1 MDVDASADATGG
13 GAAED
18 AAADAVAPAAS
29 PPASEPATDGG
40 AAKERV
46 VADDRARWWVL
57 GSVDANDRPQTPTS
71 GMPVVDDTPSE
82 PFVLAYLSDDTRFE
96 LWLDPRVQHLAVG
109 CSTWGLFRVMPPA
122 LLASR
127 AHLPT
132 TADDTT
138 RTAFRACAPR

>member
-1 MDVDASADATGG
+1 MRKSH
-13 GAAED
+13 
-18 AAADAVAPAAS
+18 S
-29 PPASEPATDGG
+29 
-40 AAKERV
+40 
-46 VADDRARWWVL
+46 DRAI
-57 GSVDANDRPQTPTS
+57 GGIRPAFTVHDNITS
-71 GMPVVDDTPSE
+71 ICMGKESKASNPIRRGEKV
-82 PFVLAYLSDDTRFE
+82 E

-109 CSTWGLFRVMPPA
+109 CSTCGLFRVMPPA